1 MRLVTLD
8 SREAGGRPAL
18 CLSSGEI
25 LDLAASPSGLTAA
38 QWRPQSV
45 VSVLAEGEEGAARVG
60 RLVAEFESAPE
71 AQRQEWRRN
80 GRLLPAAGT
89 RLMPPIRRPGLLLMV
104 TDAAGACY
112 VKNPNAAVG
121 PEVAVAPPVPGT
133 ALFLLP
139 MLGAVVGRPLFRATE
154 VQASRA
160 VAALTLV
167 ADLGAARL
175 AAGAGTSVGGGQ
187 ADARQFPGACVI
199 GPALVTLDEFAGGN
213 GWPVAL
219 RVNGRDMATAAP
231 ARTLTDLTRSVA
243 ALSARYAFR
252 PGDIVGLPV
261 ANGEYELP
269 PGSAVVLSL
278 QRGLELRF
286 TIGS

>member
-1 MRLVTLD
+1 
-8 SREAGGRPAL
+8 
-18 CLSSGEI
+18 
-25 LDLAASPSGLTAA
+25 
-38 QWRPQSV
+38 
-45 VSVLAEGEEGAARVG
+45 
-60 RLVAEFESAPE
+60 
-71 AQRQEWRRN
+71 
-80 GRLLPAAGT
+80 
-89 RLMPPIRRPGLLLMV
+89 
-104 TDAAGACY
+104 
-112 VKNPNAAVG
+112 
-121 PEVAVAPPVPGT
+121 
-133 ALFLLP
+133 
-139 MLGAVVGRPLFRATE
+139 
-154 VQASRA
+154 
-160 VAALTLV
+160 
-167 ADLGAARL
+167 
-175 AAGAGTSVGGGQ
+175 
-187 ADARQFPGACVI
+187 
-199 GPALVTLDEFAGGN
+199 VTLDEFAGGN